1 MFLVGPYSG
10 ADGEQEKCQK
20 IRAFMPKFTS
30 SMKLFV
36 INEGPKK
43 KKAGSEKDNN
53 IPCYLRK
60 NGHFLIC
67 IASIYH
73 KNFLYQAIIGS

>member
-43 KKAGSEKDNN
+43 KKS
-53 IPCYLRK
+53 R
-60 NGHFLIC
+60 F
-67 IASIYH
+67 
-73 KNFLYQAIIGS
+73 